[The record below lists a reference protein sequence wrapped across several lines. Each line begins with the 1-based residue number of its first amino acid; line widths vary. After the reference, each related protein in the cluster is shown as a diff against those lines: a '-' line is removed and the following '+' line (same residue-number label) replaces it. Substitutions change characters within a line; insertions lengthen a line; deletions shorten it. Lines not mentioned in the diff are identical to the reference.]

1 MKLRL
6 LALTISAALTTS
18 TWAADAESQRQTPI
32 KLDRQ
37 DVNAEAG
44 ADPLFPQIAK
54 EIDEG
59 KVLTGKKSTVVV
71 LDDQPEVVNNELR
84 QTFARLPGLLLSEQQ
99 IPGHFNINYRGLGD
113 PHESEFVSFFENG
126 VPLASDW
133 FGYPT
138 MYYLPPIDRVDRI
151 AFIRGGSSLLYGP
164 QPGPSVNFIT
174 RVPET
179 SSEIGLRSRHTGGE
193 DGLYATYNELSGG
206 TENFGWLVSYDHRSF
221 DGTRD
226 NADSDVDGA
235 NVSLFWRQNDAASW
249 RFDFYSYDSESGEA
263 GRLPSAV
270 YATQPDFSST
280 PDSRLWIERDMAVLS
295 HALAINDS
303 TQLDAKLWHANQDR
317 YSERQ
322 PRILPGN
329 NLPINVSTTY
339 DLQEFSNTGLDARVT
354 HDWGSNHTLTFGF
367 THYVDDSPRSQQVIP
382 QVTVLPTSSFRQER
396 DTQYTAVFAESVF
409 RFDRWSVI
417 PAARFEWLE
426 YDIFEP
432 EIRVGLGRA
441 PIDRSFEQE
450 VPLLGLGATYD
461 WSEQKL
467 QAYGNVS
474 QGYRPMRF
482 DDVANP
488 TANLSLSNDP
498 DVADSLNIE
507 LGLRGSPIAGLFFD
521 VSLFRIDFDDKIETR
536 TFPDVTDVVR
546 VNSGDARHQGIELA
560 GDYDFLAG
568 SGGDSHFSVFGSAS
582 FLDAEITSSIQPAL
596 VGNTPAFA
604 PDHLFKAGLIY
615 RNSDWL
621 KLALTG
627 TLVDDHYW
635 QDSNAVGGTLVGG
648 VIVNPIAAVVPSYEV
663 FDLSAEWAL
672 NRHFKLLGGV
682 NNLFDETYY
691 SRVRGDGIEPAAER
705 TPYLGIEVGF

>member
-1 MKLRL
+1 MNHRMIALSIA
-6 LALTISAALTTS
+6 LALASGAGQAV
-18 TWAADAESQRQTPI
+18 ADDAGHPPK

-37 DVNAEAG
+37 NVNAEAD

-54 EIDEG
+54 EIEDG

-126 VPLASDW
+126 LPLASDW

-151 AFIRGGSSLLYGP
+151 AFVRGGSSLLYGP
-164 QPGPSVNFIT
+164 QPGPSINFIT
-174 RVPET
+174 KVPGT
-179 SSEIGLRSRHTGGE
+179 SGEIGLRSRHTGGE
-193 DGLYATYNELSGG
+193 DGMYATYNELSGG
-206 TENFGWLVSYDHRSF
+206 TENFGWLLSYDHRTF

-263 GRLPSAV
+263 GRLSGDV
-270 YATQPDFSST
+270 YDTQPDFSST
-280 PDSRLWIERDMAVLS
+280 PNNRLWIERDMAVLS

-303 TQLDAKLWHANQDR
+303 TQLDAKLWHASQDR

-322 PRILPGN
+322 PRIFPN
-329 NLPINVSTTY
+329 SLPINVFTAF
-339 DLQEFSNTGLDARVT
+339 DRQEFSNTGLDARVT
-354 HDWGSNHTLTFGF
+354 HDWGSNHTLTFGM
-367 THYVDDSPRSQQVIP
+367 THYVDDSPRSQLNVPEVDILA
-382 QVTVLPTSSFRQER
+382 TTSFLQER
-396 DTQYTAVFAESVF
+396 DTDYTAVFAETVF
-409 RFDRWSVI
+409 RFDRWSLI

-432 EIRVGLGRA
+432 EVLSTLTRA
-441 PIDRSFEQE
+441 PIDRSFDQS

-461 WSEQKL
+461 WAEQQL

-488 TANLSLSNDP
+488 SSNLSLNNDP
-498 DVADSLNIE
+498 DVAESLNVE
-507 LGLRGSPIAGLFFD
+507 FGLRGSPVAGLFFD
-521 VSLFRIDFDDKIETR
+521 ISLFRIDFDDKIETQQIS
-536 TFPDVTDVVR
+536 TTEVLR
-546 VNSGDARHQGIELA
+546 VNSGDARHQGVELA
-560 GDYDFLAG
+560 ADYDFFAG
-568 SGGDSHFSVFGSAS
+568 AGGDSHLSVFGSAS
-582 FLDAEITSSIQPAL
+582 FLDAEITASRNASL

-604 PDHLFKAGLIY
+604 PDHVFKAGLIY

-627 TLVDDHYW
+627 TLVDEHYW
-635 QDSNAVGGTLVGG
+635 QDSNLDGGTVTR
-648 VIVNPIAAVVPSYEV
+648 PIDATVPSYEV
-663 FDLSAEWAL
+663 FDLSAEWSL
-672 NRHFKLLGGV
+672 NRHFKVLGGV

-691 SRVRGDGIEPAAER
+691 SRVRADGIEPAAER
-705 TPYLGIEVGF
+705 TPYLGVEVGF